1 MAAVTPGRFIWHELL
16 TTHPDA
22 AIAFY
27 QKVVGWNIMA
37 WDQDPGYRMFT
48 WNGAPMAGVML
59 LPDEARQSGAPSH
72 WLSYVSVR
80 DVDQTLMQAVRMG
93 AVTYLEPMEIPTVGR
108 LAVLADPQG
117 ATFGIYEPVASG
129 PAGDAPALGDFSWH
143 ELAADDWKTAW
154 EFYRAL
160 FGWEYDTQFEMGP
173 LGTYW
178 MFRRVAGSRTLG
190 GMFTRPKEVPH
201 AHWLPYIHVASAHR
215 AAELA
220 AKHGGR
226 VVSGPMEVPGG
237 DYTTQ
242 ALDPQGAIFAV
253 HAVPA
258 QAESG
263 PSATRPRA
271 ASRKAAE
278 KQPSVARPA
287 VKRAG
292 AKPEKQVAKK
302 PVKPAAR
309 KPVKKAAPARP
320 AKRPVKKAAPR
331 RGR

>member
-93 AVTYLEPMEIPTVGR
+93 AMTYLEPMEIPTVGR
-108 LAVLADPQG
+108 LAVMGDPQG

-154 EFYRAL
+154 EFYHAL
-160 FGWEYDTQFEMGP
+160 FGWEYDTQFELGP
-173 LGTYW
+173 WGTYW

-220 AKHGGR
+220 AKHAGR
-226 VVSGPMEVPGG
+226 VVRGPLEVPGG
-237 DYTTQ
+237 DYVMQ
-242 ALDPQGAIFAV
+242 AMDPQGAVFAV
-253 HAVPA
+253 HAVPTP
-258 QAESG
+258 AESK
-263 PSATRPRA
+263 PPAARA
-271 ASRKAAE
+271 ATGARKAAG
-278 KQPSVARPA
+278 KKPAGARPA
-287 VKRAG
+287 AQRAAAAQPAEKVVK
-292 AKPEKQVAKK
+292 
-302 PVKPAAR
+302 
-309 KPVKKAAPARP
+309 KPVKKAAPAKP
-320 AKRPVKKAAPR
+320 AKRPVKKSAPR
-331 RGR
+331 HGR